1 MIQSQSSIVFCNLFY
16 NSFLLILVLK
26 SVDIELNSEPNK
38 KSHSYFSCC
47 HCSVNSLPS
56 DIYIEVAGLK
66 AYNSICKYDFIYV
79 SETFLNHSFES
90 NHKNLM
96 IGGYNLIRSEHSSN
110 TKRVGVSIYYK
121 QSVAVC
127 IVNITL

>member
-1 MIQSQSSIVFCNLFY
+1 M
-16 NSFLLILVLK
+16 
-26 SVDIELNSEPNK
+26 
-38 KSHSYFSCC
+38 
-47 HCSVNSLPS
+47 
-56 DIYIEVAGLK
+56 K

-110 TKRVGVSIYYK
+110 TKRVRVSIYYK
-121 QSVAVC
+121 ESVAVH